1 MIEMKKIF
9 YLPIIGLI
17 ISCGSTQKI
26 GIIEN
31 NIEKVEVS
39 QADKT
44 IDMKDGFEDQLIQ
57 DLNNSKYLGPTK
69 FMKTHWILIYHSNGS
84 VDSVLTN
91 GTVHQYNGWY
101 KSEENLIEKY
111 SR

>member
-1 MIEMKKIF
+1 MKKIF
-9 YLPIIGLI
+9 YLALI
-17 ISCGSTQKI
+17 VLSVSCGSTKTI
-26 GIIEN
+26 GIQEN
-31 NIEKVEVS
+31 HIEKVEIT

-44 IDMKDGFEDQLIQ
+44 IELKEEFAVQLID

-91 GTVHQYNGWY
+91 GTVHQYDGWF

-111 SR
+111 RN